1 MATATENGSLMLT
14 DKERSSVIEFINTMG
29 GDASDF
35 ATKSGKELPQE
46 LIDIINQVTHA
57 IMRGTPLSIT
67 TMPEELTTTN
77 AAALLDISR
86 PTLMKH
92 IRDGRVPAH
101 KVGTHHRLK
110 SRDVLQFAEEM
121 KREHRQAV
129 FDLMDLDD
137 EGTHAG

>member
-14 DKERSSVIEFINTMG
+14 DKERASVVEFIDKMG
-29 GDASDF
+29 GDAADF
-35 ATKSGKELPQE
+35 ATKSGKELPKE

-92 IRDGRVPAH
+92 IRDGRIPAH

-110 SRDVLQFAEEM
+110 SRDVLQFAEEI

-129 FDLMDLDD
+129 FDLMDLED
-137 EGTHAG
+137 EGTHVG